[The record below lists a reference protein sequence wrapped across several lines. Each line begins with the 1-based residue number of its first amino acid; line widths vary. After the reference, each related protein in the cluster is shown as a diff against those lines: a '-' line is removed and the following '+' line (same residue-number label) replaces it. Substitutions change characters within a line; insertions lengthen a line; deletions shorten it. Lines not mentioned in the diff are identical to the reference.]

1 MYGGAWGGSI
11 PLLLF
16 ITGMIIVTFS
26 GTGGTKA
33 YWAAGWIA
41 LAIGIFFARDKF
53 EYCESI
59 IRGVAN
65 RYGAVL
71 VILWLFAG
79 VFGQVMIAGGLVE
92 GLLWVGMEANVQ
104 GAYFAVV
111 ALICTMLFSL
121 VTGSA
126 TGTAIAVTPSLY
138 PAGVFL
144 GADPI
149 MLAVAILAGAGFGDN
164 VSPHS
169 DTTIASATTQGA
181 KIKEVV
187 RARMSMVIVA
197 AIITIVIVFLFG
209 GGGEVTYNEITA
221 SADPSGLL
229 MLLSF
234 VVLLTAVYLDRHMVE
249 AFIWGILS
257 AILLGVL
264 NGRFTLADI
273 FFIPAESGMTS
284 GVIEDGIAS
293 VINLIIF
300 VLIILAVTQIFMEA
314 GAIEKILSFVTD
326 KFAKSARSAELAI
339 IFVTAIISTPISNN
353 TAAILLVG
361 PGFVKKMG
369 EKFNLASSRK
379 AIMMDCSVTSF
390 YFTIP
395 WHSTIVT
402 WYGLLVVASE
412 QFDIPLPSIFTS
424 FLNPYAWALF
434 LVIIVAA
441 ITGWKRTYM
450 DSNDEQVKTS

>member
-1 MYGGAWGGSI
+1 MLENKKLNMYGGAWGGSI

-16 ITGMIIVTFS
+16 ITGMVIVTFA

-41 LAIGIFFARDKF
+41 LALGMFFARNKY

-92 GLLWVGMEANVQ
+92 GLLWVGMAANVQ

-144 GADPI
+144 GADPV

-169 DTTIASATTQGA
+169 DTTIASAATQDA
-181 KIKEVV
+181 KIKTVV
-187 RARMSMVIVA
+187 RSRMPMVIIS

-209 GGGEVTYNEITA
+209 GGGEVTHNEITA

-229 MLLSF
+229 MLVSF

-257 AILLGVL
+257 AVLLGML
-264 NGRFTLADI
+264 NGKLTLADI
-273 FFIPAESGMTS
+273 FFIPAETGMTS
-284 GVIEDGIAS
+284 GVIEDGIGS
-293 VINLIIF
+293 VVNLIIF
-300 VLIILAVTQIFMEA
+300 VLIILAVTQIFMAA
-314 GAIEKILSFVTD
+314 GAIEKILS
-326 KFAKSARSAELAI
+326 
-339 IFVTAIISTPISNN
+339 
-353 TAAILLVG
+353 
-361 PGFVKKMG
+361 
-369 EKFNLASSRK
+369 
-379 AIMMDCSVTSF
+379 
-390 YFTIP
+390 
-395 WHSTIVT
+395 
-402 WYGLLVVASE
+402 
-412 QFDIPLPSIFTS
+412 
-424 FLNPYAWALF
+424 
-434 LVIIVAA
+434 
-441 ITGWKRTYM
+441 
-450 DSNDEQVKTS
+450 